1 MMKIVYDSVGK
12 IILFCGLWIAAFSI
26 GAQDLASLLP
36 DEKNTI
42 EIFQKYAVNVVY
54 VHRLSQVKRTV
65 FHRAFVEEGTGS
77 GIIWDKKG
85 HIVTNFHVIEGADA
99 LLITMGHRT
108 VPAYVVGAEPRKD
121 LAVLKIKDPQAL
133 KDIQSMTVFSLV
145 AQNDLLVGQ
154 KALAIGNPYG
164 LDHTLT
170 VGVISALGRQV
181 PGVGGVTIR
190 NMIQTDAAINP
201 GNSGGPLLDS
211 HGHLIGLNTAI
222 FSKSGASAGIGFA
235 VPAEDIQRIAT
246 QIIEHGRVRLAG
258 IGIVPVELDI
268 ARSIGIESGVLIA
281 QVMPDSPAER
291 AGLQST
297 YRDAW
302 GRIHWGDMIVS
313 LNEHVVHNYDD
324 LYNLFEKLS
333 IGDKVTLKINR
344 HGKILTYTMKT
355 VDIATY

>member
-1 MMKIVYDSVGK
+1 MKTVNNKMGK
-12 IILFCGLWIAAFSI
+12 IILFCALWVSAFV
-26 GAQDLASLLP
+26 GVAQDLASLLP

-77 GIIWDKKG
+77 GIVWDKKG

-99 LLITMGHRT
+99 LLITMGRIT
-108 VPAYVVGAEPRKD
+108 VSAKVVGAEPRKD
-121 LAVLKIKDPQAL
+121 LAILQIKDPKAL
-133 KDIQSMTVFSLV
+133 EYIQSISPFNLV

-246 QIIEHGRVRLAG
+246 QIIEHGRIRLAG
-258 IGIVPVELDI
+258 IGIVPVESDI
-268 ARSIGIESGVLIA
+268 ARGIGVNSGVLIA
-281 QVMPDSPAER
+281 QVMPNSPAEHV
-291 AGLQST
+291 GLKAT

-302 GRIHWGDMIVS
+302 GRIHWGDIIVS
-313 LNEHVVHNYDD
+313 VNDHVVHNYDD
-324 LYNLFEKLS
+324 LYNFFEKLS
-333 IGDKVTLKINR
+333 IGDWVTLKINR
-344 HGKILTYTMKT
+344 QGKVRTYKVKT
-355 VDIATY
+355 IDIVTY

>member
-1 MMKIVYDSVGK
+1 MKCKRMIQLT
-12 IILFCGLWIAAFSI
+12 LFWGLLVTAFT
-26 GAQDLASLLP
+26 GVAQDQAPLLP

-42 EIFQKYAVNVVY
+42 EIFQKYSVNVVY

-65 FHRAFVEEGTGS
+65 FHRAFVAEGTGS
-77 GIIWDKKG
+77 GVLWDKKG

-99 LLITMGHRT
+99 LLITMGAIT
-108 VPAYVVGAEPRKD
+108 VPAKVIGAEPRKD
-121 LAVLKIKDPQAL
+121 LAVLQIKDPKAL
-133 KDIQSMTVFSLV
+133 QYIQSVTPFDLV
-145 AQNDLLVGQ
+145 KQTDLLVGQ
-154 KALAIGNPYG
+154 KTLAIGNPYG

-170 VGVISALGRQV
+170 VGVISALGRQF

-222 FSKSGASAGIGFA
+222 FSQSGASAGIGFA

-246 QIIEHGRVRLAG
+246 QIIEHGRIRQAG
-258 IGIVPVELDI
+258 VGIIPAESDI
-268 ARSIGIESGVLIA
+268 AKSIGIDSGVLIA
-281 QVMPDSPAER
+281 EVVPHSPAEL
-291 AGLQST
+291 AGLQGT

-302 GRIHWGDMIVS
+302 GGMHWGDIVVS

-324 LYNLFEKLS
+324 LYNLFEKIS
-333 IGDKVTLKINR
+333 IGDWVTLKVNR
-344 HGKILTYTMKT
+344 QGKMITYKIKT
-355 VDIATY
+355 VDIAAY